1 MMSDTP
7 LARYE
12 RDLQRDGFQRDEAQ
26 ASAVAHL
33 EDLYQRLLTSKG
45 STSSTGVLG
54 KLQMMLG
61 RSSSM
66 QPEKGLY
73 FWGGVGRGK
82 TYLVDNFFDALPFEQ
97 KMRTHFHRFMRRVHQ
112 ELTRLKGEKNPLE
125 QVADTIAAEAR
136 VLCFDEFFVVDITDA
151 MILATLLEA
160 LFKRGVTLV
169 ATSNIPPE
177 KLYENGLQRAR
188 FLPAIAL
195 IQQHTQVVNVDGGT
209 DYRLRTLQQAE
220 VFYIGSTENT
230 DKRLQDAFERLA
242 PVGVKREQGVDLTVE
257 GRVIHARH
265 RCDDVALFDFAE
277 LCDGPRSQ
285 NDYIE
290 LAREFHAV
298 LLARVPQLHGEQDD
312 QTRRFINLVDEFYDR
327 RVKLIIGSEAS
338 LKDLY
343 VGTQMQFPFQRT
355 VSRLLEMQSEE
366 YLASPHRSE

>member
-1 MMSDTP
+1 MNDTP
-7 LARYE
+7 LSRYQ
-12 RDLQRDGFQRDEAQ
+12 RDLQRDGFQPDEAQ
-26 ASAVAHL
+26 AQAVAHL
-33 EDLYQRLLTSKG
+33 QDLYQRLL
-45 STSSTGVLG
+45 SSPRQSSPTGLMGRLKHVLG
-54 KLQMMLG
+54 QQ
-61 RSSSM
+61 SSAA
-66 QPEKGLY
+66 PEKGLY

-82 TYLVDNFFDALPFEQ
+82 TYLVDNFYDSLPFEQ

-125 QVADTIAAEAR
+125 RVADTIAAEAR

-160 LFKRGVTLV
+160 LFARGVTLV
-169 ATSNIPPE
+169 ATSNIPPK

-195 IQQHTQVVNVDGGT
+195 IQQYTQTVNVDSGT
-209 DYRLRTLQQAE
+209 DYRLRALQQAE
-220 VFYIGSTENT
+220 VFYIGSSEET
-230 DKRLQDAFERLA
+230 DGRLLDAFERLA
-242 PVGVKREQGVDLTVE
+242 PMGVRREQAVDLEVE
-257 GRVIHARH
+257 GRAIHARY
-265 RCDDVALFDFAE
+265 RCDDVALFDFSE

-298 LLARVPQLHGEQDD
+298 LLARTPQLQGDQDD

-327 RVKLIIGSEAS
+327 RVKLVVGAEVA
-338 LKDLY
+338 LTQLY
-343 VGTQMQFPFQRT
+343 AGTQLQFPFQRT

-366 YLASPHRSE
+366 YLASAHRPE